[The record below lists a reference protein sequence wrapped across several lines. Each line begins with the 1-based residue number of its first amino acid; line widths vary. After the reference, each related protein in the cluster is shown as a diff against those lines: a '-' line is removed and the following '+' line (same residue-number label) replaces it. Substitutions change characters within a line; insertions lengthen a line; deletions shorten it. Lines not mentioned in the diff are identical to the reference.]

1 MNKVDSTRVRFLLS
15 FNEESGDFH
24 WKVPR
29 QGTRKDKKAGCVGSD
44 GYWSICIDGALY
56 KGHRLAWL
64 YVYGEWPSDQI
75 DHING
80 NRLDNKIS
88 NLRIVTQNQNQQNRK
103 PNRNGTGVK
112 GVSKIKNGFS
122 AQIGHNGQKTYLGF
136 FKTKEEA
143 GAAYVKAAQKLHTH
157 NPVTQL

>member
-1 MNKVDSTRVRFLLS
+1 MNKVDSTRVRFLLA

-29 QGTRKDKKAGCVGSD
+29 QGTRKDKKAGCVGTD
-44 GYWSICIDGALY
+44 GYWTICIDGAHY

-64 YVYGEWPSDQI
+64 YVHGEWPIDQI
-75 DHING
+75 DHINN
-80 NRLDNKIS
+80 NRLDNRIS
-88 NLRIVTQNQNQQNRK
+88 NLRLVSQSQNQQNRK
-103 PNRNGTGVK
+103 PKRGGTGVK
-112 GVSKIKNGFS
+112 GVSKTKYGFS
-122 AQIGHNGQKTYLGF
+122 AQIGYDRKKMYLGF

-157 NPVTQL
+157 NPSTNL